1 MVIEGN
7 KDEAEKCF
15 DIARGHFEQGNIDK
29 AVKFVQKAQKLYP
42 CERYKEFEDVI
53 NRFNASSKSSRTSQ
67 SQSNG
72 SSRSSGEEGVRHR
85 GSAAADEAPASSAPE
100 KIFTQDQVDAVK
112 KIKKCK
118 DYYEILGVTKE
129 ATDSDLKKAYRK
141 LALQFHPDKNK
152 APGAAEAFKA
162 VGNAFAVLSDTEK
175 RKQYDLYGP
184 EVAHQSRGGRTGGHH
199 DHTRGYEADMSA
211 EELFNMFFGGGYP
224 SSRVYVRRGDRWE
237 NAGRNRHH
245 HNHESHTEQSGLSVL
260 VQIMPL
266 LLILLMSLASSLFSS
281 DPVYSLSP
289 NSKYT
294 EQRVTSKLHV
304 SYYVKPDFLREYQGS
319 VRRLEHQVEEDYI
332 AALRNGCYKE
342 RNHKENMMW
351 RARSFG
357 DPAMY
362 RRAQDMG
369 TPSCD
374 NLQAVYN

>member
-7 KDEAEKCF
+7 KDDAEKCF
-15 DIARGHFEQGNIDK
+15 DLARSYFEQGNLEK
-29 AVKFVQKAQKLYP
+29 AVKFVQKAIKLYP
-42 CERYKEFEDVI
+42 CDRYQEFEEVI
-53 NRFNASSKSSRTSQ
+53 KRFGSGSKSSNKNTNQNNSSPRTS
-67 SQSNG
+67 G
-72 SSRSSGEEGVRHR
+72 DEGVRHR
-85 GSAAADEAPASSAPE
+85 PPGSSDEPRASTVE
-100 KIFTQDQVDAVK
+100 KAYTSEQVEAVK
-112 KIKKCK
+112 QIKKCK

-162 VGNAFAVLSDTEK
+162 VGNAFAVLSDVEK
-175 RKQYDLYGP
+175 RKQYDLFGP
-184 EVAHQSRGGRTGGHH
+184 EEAAHQARSGRSHF

-211 EELFNMFFGGGYP
+211 EELFNIFFGGGYP
-224 SSRVYVRRGDRWE
+224 SSRVYVRR
-237 NAGRNRHH
+237 AGGRTRQHQH
-245 HNHESHTEQSGLSVL
+245 HESHTEQSGLSVL

-266 LLILLMSLASSLFSS
+266 LLILLMSLASSLFSA
-281 DPVYSLSP
+281 DPIYSLSP

-294 EQRVTSKLHV
+294 EHRVTPKLHV

-342 RNHKENMMW
+342 RNHKENMLW

-357 DPAMY
+357 DAAMY
-362 RRAQDMG
+362 RRAQEMA
-369 TPSCD
+369 TPSCAS
-374 NLQAVYN
+374 LQAVYN